1 MQVVSVPACCAVC
14 RRLRVSVCQV
24 HLWTANSAD
33 LELTNTQMA
42 ASSRA
47 SGSVGCRMGAGCL
60 RARDPAA
67 DVLRIQLWVV
77 RYTSG
82 NVYEGE
88 FRDGK
93 MTGAGVVTYSRNGDK
108 YEGQFLDAHMVT
120 GAALRCAADLCVSMQ
135 HGDGTFTYK
144 DGQKYI
150 GQYQF
155 NLKEGFGVWSSAS
168 TGTYT
173 LADSICGVVA
183 SVVAFL

>member
-1 MQVVSVPACCAVC
+1 MQVVSVPVCCAVSS
-14 RRLRVSVCQV
+14 RLRVSVCQV

-60 RARDPAA
+60 RERDPAA
-67 DVLRIQLWVV
+67 DVLRIKLWVV

-108 YEGQFLDAHMVT
+108 YEGQFLDAHMVPLVQHC
-120 GAALRCAADLCVSMQ
+120 AVPLICVCRC
-135 HGDGTFTYK
+135 
-144 DGQKYI
+144 
-150 GQYQF
+150 
-155 NLKEGFGVWSSAS
+155 S
-168 TGTYT
+168 TGMARSHVRTVRST
-173 LADSICGVVA
+173 
-183 SVVAFL
+183 